1 MNIPICPVWFPG
13 HLLGHGTPPLGGQ
26 PAIASALNPQPLPP
40 GLYLA
45 DASVRF

>member
-1 MNIPICPVWFPG
+1 MSRVGRFLAAWLVAAAGAGAAAGAC
-13 HLLGHGTPPLGGQ
+13 
-26 PAIASALNPQPLPP
+26 ALNPQPLPP